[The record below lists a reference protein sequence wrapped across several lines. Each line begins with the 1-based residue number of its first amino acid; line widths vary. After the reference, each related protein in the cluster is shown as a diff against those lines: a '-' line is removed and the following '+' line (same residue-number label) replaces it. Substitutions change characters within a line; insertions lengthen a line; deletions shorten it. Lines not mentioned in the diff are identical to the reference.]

1 MQHTIDSDEAR
12 THWRDVLDAS
22 AKGVDTVITS
32 HNKPVSVLINYDDY
46 LALVE
51 YLEDLRDAR
60 DAKAILETI
69 RKDPSQVRPLREYI
83 DELIARGEL
92 DPDFAAQQTSL

>member
-1 MQHTIDSDEAR
+1 MQQTVDSNEAR

-22 AKGVDTVITS
+22 AKGVDTVITRY
-32 HNKPVSVLINYDDY
+32 NKPVSVMISYEDY

-51 YLEDLRDAR
+51 HLEDLRDAR
-60 DAKAILETI
+60 EAQATLEKI
-69 RKDPSQVRPLREYI
+69 RKDPSLVRPLREYI

-92 DPDFAAQQTSL
+92 DPNFASQPTSL